1 MEGVYCESAS
11 ATTLAGVRKLMA
23 EGKIEKGEKVVM
35 LITASGV
42 KDTAVT
48 SKYVGAVPECDATL
62 QDVSR
67 ILKQHY
73 GVSLDL

>member
-1 MEGVYCESAS
+1 
-11 ATTLAGVRKLMA
+11 
-23 EGKIEKGEKVVM
+23 M